1 MKVYMDNAATTQL
14 DKRVFFAMKPFLFK
28 KYGNASSLHAFG
40 LEARRAIEN
49 SRESVAKIINAEKD
63 EIYFTSGGTES
74 DNIALRG
81 IAYANESKGNHII
94 TSAIEH
100 HAILHTCQA
109 LEKEGFGVTYLPV
122 TKDGFVRLEDLKNA
136 ITEKT
141 ILVTIMHANNEIG
154 TIQPIEEIGKLCRE
168 KKIYFHTDAVQ
179 SVGKL
184 KIDVK
189 KMNLDSLSAS
199 AHKFYGPKGIGFL
212 YVRKGVNIKPIMF
225 GGGHEK
231 GLRSGTENVPG
242 IVGLSK
248 ALELSSKEMKKESAR
263 NKKMR
268 DKLIKGVLKISHS
281 WVNGSKTNRLNGNA
295 NFGFD
300 FIEGEALIMKLDMK
314 GVAAST
320 GSACSTQSL
329 SPSHVLMGLGLS
341 HVKCHGSLRLTLGR
355 FNSEKE
361 VDYVLNVL
369 PKIVQELRD
378 MSPLREDMDLS
389 AYEKEFKKHGHE
401 H

>member
-14 DKRVFFAMKPFLFK
+14 DKRVFSEMKPYFFN
-28 KYGNASSLHAFG
+28 KYGNASSLHSFG
-40 LEARRAIEN
+40 LEARKAIEN
-49 SRESVAKIINAEKD
+49 VRGKVAKIINAEKD

-74 DNIALRG
+74 DNLALRG
-81 IAYANESKGNHII
+81 IAYANKSKGNHII

-100 HAILHTCQA
+100 HAILHTCQE
-109 LEKEGFGVTYLPV
+109 LEKEGFEVTYLPV
-122 TKDGFVRLEDLKNA
+122 TNEGTLKLSDLKKA
-136 ITEKT
+136 ITSKT
-141 ILVTIMHANNEIG
+141 ILVSIMHANNEIG
-154 TIQPIEEIGKLCRE
+154 TIQPVEEIGKVCKA

-179 SVGKL
+179 TVGKI

-199 AHKFYGPKGIGFL
+199 AHKFYGPNGVGFL
-212 YVRKGVNIKPIMF
+212 YVKKGVNIKPISS

-242 IVGLSK
+242 IIGLGK
-248 ALELSSKEMKKESAR
+248 ALEICSKEMKKESAR
-263 NKKMR
+263 DKKMR
-268 DKLIKGVLKISHS
+268 DKLIRGVLKISNS
-281 WVNGSKTNRLNGNA
+281 WLNGSKTERLAGNT

-314 GVAAST
+314 GIAAST

-329 SPSHVLMGLGLS
+329 SPSHVLIGLGLG

-361 VDYVLNVL
+361 VNYVLKVL
-369 PKIVQELRD
+369 PKIVKELRD
-378 MSPLREDMDLS
+378 MSPLGKGMDLS
-389 AYEKEFKKHGHE
+389 AYEKDFVGKGHKH
-401 H
+401 